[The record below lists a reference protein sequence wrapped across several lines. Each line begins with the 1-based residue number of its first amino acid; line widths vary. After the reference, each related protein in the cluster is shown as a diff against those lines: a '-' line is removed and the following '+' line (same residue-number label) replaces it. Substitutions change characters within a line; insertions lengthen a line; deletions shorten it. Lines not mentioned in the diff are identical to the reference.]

1 LKVYELKNDK
11 DVDHL
16 CKELKEV
23 IKQTEKPHLA
33 KIEIKRSKRSIDQNS
48 LLWLWLTCLEK
59 DSETGSS
66 KQDFYDHL
74 IMNYAPTRITECMGE
89 SCYNKIT
96 TSKMDKK
103 QMSVFMDN
111 VRVFALNNF
120 QIDLPL
126 PEDRR
131 FNQFYE
137 TYRG

>member
-1 LKVYELKNDK
+1 MKVYELKNDK

-74 IMNYAPTRITECMGE
+74 IMGIGGGTRIIINDLKPNNE
-89 SCYNKIT
+89 SST
-96 TSKMDKK
+96 A
-103 QMSVFMDN
+103 
-111 VRVFALNNF
+111 FAINIKRNHGI
-120 QIDLPL
+120 QDVEI
-126 PEDRR
+126 
-131 FNQFYE
+131 
-137 TYRG
+137 